1 MLDIKFIREHREVV
15 ERAMKIKKVKTI
27 VNIDELFRLHD
38 VRKSLMAKRE
48 DLNRQK
54 NNASLYRNVDQGT
67 KIKTE
72 LQLLDQNYKEI
83 EKKYISLML
92 ELPNIPSPD
101 TPVGEDESSNRVQRE
116 WGKKP
121 VFDFT
126 PKEHF
131 DIAKNLGIID
141 NETASQTTGSG
152 FTFLR
157 GDLARM
163 QFALVQLVMDILS
176 DKEKITQIIKEKG
189 LDINPKE
196 FVAVVPPVMVRPAVL
211 NRMARLDPKEDR
223 YHTEADDLYL
233 VGSAEHT
240 MGAMYMDTILEEEM
254 LPLRF
259 IGYSTAFRREA
270 GSYGKDTKGILRMHQ
285 FDKLEMESFC
295 LPEYSIQEQDLLVA
309 IQEYLMQQ
317 LDLHYQVV
325 AVCTGD
331 MGIPDYRQIDI
342 ETWMPGQN
350 TYRETHS
357 ADLMTSFQSRRLNT
371 KVKRIDGGSDYVHMN
386 DATAFAIGR
395 TLVAIIEN
403 YQQSDGLIKI
413 PAVLQKYM
421 GGKTHI
427 TKVIA

>member
-1 MLDIKFIREHREVV
+1 
-15 ERAMKIKKVKTI
+15 MKIKKVKTI